1 MSCAVSSGGHC
12 STAIAAA
19 AALGFTL
26 LAATPA
32 ETDAQSVDPVF
43 ALGSPEIY
51 KLDWNTRA
59 MVAHDLNGDDRTD
72 LAVINNDRGRI
83 DLLYQKKPGKAE
95 RDARRR
101 KPSRTWEP
109 VLEDARFRKESV
121 VTGVRMFALAAGDLN
136 GDGLTD
142 LVFTGTPDGLTFLFQ
157 HPKETWIDKT
167 VLESEKAAQWVTTV
181 VIDDLDNDGLDDL
194 VVLGSEEVL
203 VFHQREGEMSG
214 PQRYPLADDGCYGLL
229 ARDLDGDG
237 RIDLSYL
244 APKSRYAWRV
254 RFQRQGGD
262 FGPERAFR
270 MDTPLRDLEPLALPA
285 DGRLAF
291 ASVQAKTGLID
302 LADLTEPDE
311 ADGIR
316 LAPRVYSTPSADNSK
331 GSFTLGDFDGDS
343 LIDLAVGDGRGAQ
356 VWLYTQL
363 EDGSF
368 AQPTAFPSLS
378 EVRSLASGD
387 VDGDGRAEMLV
398 VSPSERA
405 LGISRLSSEGRLSYP
420 KIIWGE
426 GKPLAVAAA
435 DLDGDGGLE
444 IATVVADD
452 GTRSVLILEPADPA
466 GSWDERLRVVLDGLR
481 TDPAAL
487 EVMDANQDGRPD
499 LAVYTLQSP
508 MRLLIQNDD
517 GTFRDISNDEG
528 FRRGLVD
535 GVEAGAVS
543 LGDVT
548 GDGKDEMLL
557 AGEGFA
563 RAMMVDEDGAM
574 TVLDQFNARSREDAI
589 AVALSVELEDN
600 GEPEVLLVRQGGEQL
615 QILHRDRRGVYRH
628 AESVEVGRIEVVGGA
643 AVDLAADGRSDIIVL
658 GEDRFWC
665 IPLGAADLDIRAVDT
680 HEGELDDMSYV
691 DLVAGDLDGDGRDD
705 LLAVDSRD
713 SRMLEILAWDDAEG
727 WSGAYHFTIF
737 EVDPSYQ
744 GRQGSATEPRQVL
757 LSDLTSDGKLDV
769 ALLIHDRILVYPG
782 LSSAVRFEEFKVQ
795 VP

>member
-1 MSCAVSSGGHC
+1 MNRARLTHHRPA
-12 STAIAAA
+12 AIAAA
-19 AALGFTL
+19 AILGFIVLVSTGL
-26 LAATPA
+26 
-32 ETDAQSVDPVF
+32 ETNAQSSDPVF
-43 ALGSPEIY
+43 ALGNPEIY

-59 MVAHDLNGDDRTD
+59 MVAHDLNGDDRVD

-95 RDARRR
+95 RDARKK

-109 VLEDARFRKESV
+109 ELEDARFRKESV
-121 VTGVRMFALAAGDLN
+121 VTGLRMFALAAGDLN

-157 HPKETWIDKT
+157 HPRDTWIDKT
-167 VLESEKAAQWVTTV
+167 VLETEKAAQWVTTLA
-181 VIDDLDNDGLDDL
+181 IEDLDGDGLDDL
-194 VVLGSEEVL
+194 VVLGAEEVL
-203 VFHQREGEMSG
+203 VFHQSEGEMSD
-214 PQRYPLADDGCYGLL
+214 PRRYPLADDGCYGLL
-229 ARDLDGDG
+229 ARDMDGDG

-254 RFQRQGGD
+254 RFQREGGD
-262 FGPERAFR
+262 FGPERSFR
-270 MDTPLRDLEPLALPA
+270 MDSPLRHLEPLAYPA
-285 DGRLAF
+285 DGRLVF

-302 LADLTEPDE
+302 LADLAASDE
-311 ADGIR
+311 AEGIR
-316 LAPRVYSTPSADNSK
+316 LAPRVYSTPSADNTK
-331 GSFTLGDFDGDS
+331 GSFTLGDFDGDA

-368 AQPTAFPSLS
+368 ARPTAFPSLS
-378 EVRSLASGD
+378 GVRSLASGD
-387 VDGDGRAEMLV
+387 VDGDGRAEMFV
-398 VSPSERA
+398 VSPGERA
-405 LGISRLSSEGRLSYP
+405 LGMSRLSPEGRLSYP

-435 DLDGDGGLE
+435 DLDGDGVLE
-444 IATVVADD
+444 IATAIVGN
-452 GTRSVLILEPADPA
+452 GTRSVLVLEPADTP
-466 GSWDERLRVVLDGLR
+466 GRWSERFRVDLDGLR

-487 EVMDANQDGRPD
+487 EVMDANQDGRSD

-508 MRLLIQNDD
+508 MRLLLQGDD
-517 GTFRDISNDEG
+517 GTFRDITSDEG

-535 GVEAGAVS
+535 GVEAGAMS

-563 RAMMVDEDGAM
+563 RAMTVDEDGAI
-574 TVLDQFNARSREDAI
+574 TVIDQFNARSREDAV
-589 AVALSVELEDN
+589 AVALSVELKGD
-600 GEPEVLLVRQGGEQL
+600 GEPEVLLVQQGGEQL
-615 QILHRDRRGVYRH
+615 QILERDRHGVYRH
-628 AESVEVGRIEVVGGA
+628 AESVPVGRIEVVGAA
-643 AVDLAADGRSDIIVL
+643 AVDLAADGRSDVIVL

-665 IPLGAADLDIRAVDT
+665 FPLRVADLDIRAVAT
-680 HEGELDDMSYV
+680 HEPELDDMSYV

-705 LLAVDSRD
+705 LLAVDSRG
-713 SRMLEILAWDDAEG
+713 SRMLEILTWDDDG
-727 WSGAYHFTIF
+727 WSGVYHFTIF

-769 ALLIHDRILVYPG
+769 ALLIHDRVLVYPG
-782 LSSAVRFEEFKVQ
+782 LSMHGVR
-795 VP
+795 P